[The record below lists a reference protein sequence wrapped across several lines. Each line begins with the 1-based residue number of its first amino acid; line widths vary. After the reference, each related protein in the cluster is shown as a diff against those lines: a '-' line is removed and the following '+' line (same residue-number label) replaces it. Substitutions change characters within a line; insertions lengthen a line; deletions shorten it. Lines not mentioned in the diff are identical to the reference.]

1 MLEEQLE
8 YSFAGRLGHFL
19 QPFFAPLGF
28 DWRLS
33 VALITGFSAK
43 EMVVTTLGVLYA
55 LGDQAT
61 DEEENLALQEILQK
75 HITMPTAVAFI
86 LFIMLYIPCFAA
98 TIAFGYESGKKIYVL
113 YLFIFTTCIA
123 YIFAYIGHEIT
134 RLLIG

>member
-1 MLEEQLE
+1 MILAGAIFIWILASFPQSKEIQEHYEQEIENLATLHIDETQLQDMEKHYKNQMLEEQLE

-61 DEEENLALQEILQK
+61 DDEEENLALQEILQK
-75 HITMPTAVAFI
+75 QH
-86 LFIMLYIPCFAA
+86 
-98 TIAFGYESGKKIYVL
+98 S
-113 YLFIFTTCIA
+113 
-123 YIFAYIGHEIT
+123 
-134 RLLIG
+134 